1 MVARALLRQRNAAGG
16 RNPGVQVA
24 RRITPIWGQY
34 RSKRT
39 VVPSADELLPI
50 NMGAHPPES
59 AMTLEPFVEHT
70 YLPYIAAQKRP
81 STFRAYRNMCEGKS
95 HAALR
100 RYSSAGI

>member
-1 MVARALLRQRNAAGG
+1 
-16 RNPGVQVA
+16 
-24 RRITPIWGQY
+24 
-34 RSKRT
+34 
-39 VVPSADELLPI
+39 
-50 NMGAHPPES
+50 
-59 AMTLEPFVEHT
+59 MTLEPFVEHT